1 MSHLYQT
8 LKLMNKLKT
17 IDVKT
22 ARALGIIYL
31 LLISFCPVNGA
42 VKLPKLISDGM
53 VLQRDKKLNVWG
65 WASPGEKISIG
76 FNGKNYHAVTT
87 ADGKWVA
94 VLPAMKPGGP
104 YTMDISATN
113 VIHIKDI
120 LIGDVW
126 LCSGQSNMQMTL
138 AELQEKYSNE
148 ITQAEYPQIRQF
160 LVPNRIDSPQIHQDL
175 TGGQWLAATP
185 INVLN
190 FSGAAYFFALTIYKK
205 YHIPIGIVNAS
216 WGGTPIEAWI
226 SEEGLKD
233 FPAALTNYHNLM
245 DTAYMRRLYKTINE
259 ANRLENERT
268 ARQYDQGLNGP
279 KTWYDTT
286 YDSKAWRQMQV
297 PGYWNDQ
304 GIRPLNG
311 VVWYRKEINLPKTI
325 AGQTGILYLGRMVY
339 ADEVYVNGVLCGRS
353 SHLYVR
359 RRYPVAAGLL
369 KPGKN
374 IIVVRIACP
383 SGKGGFVPDK
393 TYALNMGEQSFDLSG
408 TWQYKVGQVFP
419 PAKPDNG
426 NPNFTLAY
434 QPVQLYN
441 TMIAPVLNYQIKGVL
456 WYQGESNTGKAK
468 EYEKL
473 LPILI
478 NNWRKSWKDSA
489 LPFLYAQLPNY
500 MEIQFVPSE
509 SQWAELREAQLKTLA
524 VPNTAMAVTIDLGE
538 WNDIHPLNKKDVGY
552 RLALAAERMVYDEK
566 ALVSSGP
573 AYRSSVIENNRV
585 IIDFNNVGNGLI
597 AKGGVELA
605 EFTIAGAD
613 KKFVPAKA
621 AIRGNQVIVSADG
634 IDHPLYVRYAW
645 ADNPAGANLYNAENL
660 PACPFRTDGQ

>member
-1 MSHLYQT
+1 MNR
-8 LKLMNKLKT
+8 KLFGLPA
-17 IDVKT
+17 IF
-22 ARALGIIYL
+22 L
-31 LLISFCPVNGA
+31 LLILFKSPVFAN
-42 VKLPKLISDGM
+42 VRLPQLVSDHM
-53 VLQRDKKLNVWG
+53 VLQRDKKLNIWG
-65 WASPGEKISIG
+65 WASPGEKINIG
-76 FNGKNYHAVTT
+76 FNGKSYHAVTA

-94 VLPAMKPGGP
+94 TLPAMKAGGP
-104 YTMDISATN
+104 YTMDIAGTN
-113 VIHIKDI
+113 VIRVKDI

-126 LCSGQSNMQMTL
+126 LCSGQSNMQMPL
-138 AELQEKYSNE
+138 ADLQEKYPNE
-148 ITQAEYPQIRQF
+148 IAQAEYPQIRQF
-160 LVPNRIDSPQIHQDL
+160 LVPNRIDSPQIHHDL

-185 INVLN
+185 ANVLN
-190 FSGAAYFFALTIYKK
+190 FSGVAYFFALTIYHK

-226 SEEGLKD
+226 SEDGLKD
-233 FPAALTNYHNLM
+233 FPAALTNYRNLM
-245 DTAYMRRLYKTINE
+245 DTAYMRRLYSSINE

-268 ARQYDQGLNGP
+268 SRKYDQGLNGP

-286 YDSKAWRQMQV
+286 YNSNTWRQMHV

-304 GIRPLNG
+304 GIKSLNG

-325 AGQTGILYLGRMVY
+325 AGQTGIMYLGRMVY
-339 ADEVYVNGVLCGRS
+339 ADELYVNGILCGQS

-359 RRYPVAAGLL
+359 RRYPVVAGLL

-374 IIVVRIACP
+374 VIVIRIACP

-393 TYALNMGEQSFDLSG
+393 TYVLNVGEQNFDLSG

-419 PAKPDNG
+419 PAKPDSG
-426 NPNFTLAY
+426 GPNFTLAY

-441 TMIAPVLNYQIKGVL
+441 TMIAPVSNYQIKGVL

-478 NNWRKSWKDSA
+478 NNWRKTWKDSV
-489 LPFLYAQLPNY
+489 LPFIYAQLPNY
-500 MEIQFVPSE
+500 MEMQFVPSE

-538 WNDIHPLNKKDVGY
+538 WNDIHPLNKKDVGL
-552 RLALAAERMVYDEK
+552 RIALAAEKMVYSEK
-566 ALVSSGP
+566 DLVSSGP
-573 AYRSSVIENNRV
+573 VYRSSVVENNRV
-585 IIDFNNVGNGLI
+585 IIDFTNVGNGLI
-597 AKGGVELA
+597 AKGGEELA
-605 EFTIAGAD
+605 EFAIARAD

-621 AIRGNQVIVSADG
+621 VIRGNQVIVSADG

-645 ADNPAGANLYNAENL
+645 ADNPANANLYNAENL
-660 PACPFRTDGQ
+660 PASPFRTDGQ